1 VVKLSH
7 KHGILE
13 VGFFLDEG
21 GNHFLGHLPAPAIA
35 IGLATQA
42 LVALAGAVLLTLFA
56 RFVDRLGRLFRQDP
70 LAPRLLVVPG
80 APAIALPRRRPARGP
95 ASTRGPPPSAS

>member
-21 GNHFLGHLPAPAIA
+21 GNHFWGIYPHRPSPSGWPPKPSWRSPA
-35 IGLATQA
+35 QCC
-42 LVALAGAVLLTLFA
+42 
-56 RFVDRLGRLFRQDP
+56 
-70 LAPRLLVVPG
+70 
-80 APAIALPRRRPARGP
+80 
-95 ASTRGPPPSAS
+95 